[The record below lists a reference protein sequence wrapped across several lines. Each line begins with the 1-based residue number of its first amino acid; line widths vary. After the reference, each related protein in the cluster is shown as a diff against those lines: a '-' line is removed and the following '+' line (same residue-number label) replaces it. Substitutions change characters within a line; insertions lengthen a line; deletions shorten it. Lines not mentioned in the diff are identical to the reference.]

1 MTSVPDIL
9 LNDGNT
15 IPQIGFGV
23 FQILPDDTSRAVVE
37 AIEAGY
43 RHIDT
48 AQMYGNDRGVGDGI
62 RASGIPREEVFVTS
76 KLNTPNHEP
85 DVARRTFDE
94 TLDQL
99 GFEYVDLFL
108 IHWPLPMLYGGDFVT
123 TWRVLE
129 EFKRDGRARS
139 IGVSNFQVH
148 HLEKLIA
155 ESNTVPAVNQ
165 IEVHPYFGNEAV
177 RRANRRHDI
186 VTEAWAPIAKG
197 RVTTDETILSIAER
211 HGQTAAQVA
220 LRRHL
225 HGGDLVFLNSAS
237 RPFLKENIDLLPFE
251 FSPDEMRQVGA
262 HHQGDACRIAPH
274 PEVFARI
281 G

>member
-1 MTSVPDIL
+1 MTSVPDIV

-23 FQILPDDTSRAVVE
+23 FQILPDDTSRAVQQ
-37 AIEAGY
+37 ALEAGY

-48 AQMYGNDRGVGDGI
+48 AQMYGNEKGVGDGI

-85 DVARRTFDE
+85 NVARRTFDE

-155 ESNTVPAVNQ
+155 ESDTVPAVNQ
-165 IEVHPYFGNEAV
+165 IEVHPYFGNETV
-177 RRANRRHDI
+177 RLFNAQHDI
-186 VTEAWAPIAKG
+186 RTEAWAPIAKG
-197 RVTTDETILSIAER
+197 RVATDETIVPIAER
-211 HGQTAAQVA
+211 HGKTAAQVV
-220 LRRHL
+220 LRWHL
-225 HGGDLVFLNSAS
+225 QRGDIVFPKTATPS
-237 RPFLKENIDLLPFE
+237 RMKENIDVLDFE
-251 FSPDEMRQVGA
+251 LAPDEMEQITSLDK
-262 HHQGDACRIAPH
+262 GDSGRIGPH
-274 PEVFARI
+274 PEVFSRL